1 MQNRPPRN
9 LFTRRKWARKE
20 TCTEKRLMPGYL
32 ISHRI
37 LEFWGAGGPTEP
49 NINILQKPPQFPF
62 SGKTHDLRQN
72 NVHVQ
77 LFGEFNRIRHGGQEF
92 PPKKAWARQR
102 KKPLFAEKRKTRFW
116 SQELFSCPLF
126 HGPIRLKSEHS

>member
-49 NINILQKPPQFPF
+49 NINILQKPSHF
-62 SGKTHDLRQN
+62 SFSVKTHNLRQN

-77 LFGEFNRIRHGGQEF
+77 LFGVLNPIRHGGQEF
-92 PPKKAWARQR
+92 PPKKGRAKKR
-102 KKPLFAEKRKTRFW
+102 KKHFLQKKGKRVFGVKKKRSCFHFHFFSPLFA
-116 SQELFSCPLF
+116 
-126 HGPIRLKSEHS
+126 